1 MIRITAKVDGFRR
14 AGVAHP
20 ATPTD
25 YPDDTFT
32 EAQLAAL
39 QDEPML
45 VVEVIADEKAGE
57 TGSAAK
63 SARAGARRQQGGA

>member
-25 YPDDTFT
+25 HPDDTFT
-32 EAQLAAL
+32 EAQLTAL

-45 VVEVIADEKAGE
+45 VVEVVTDEKAGE
-57 TGSAAK
+57 TSSTVK
-63 SARAGARRQQGGA
+63 PARAGTKQQKGGV